1 MGSFGKK
8 NVFRFPE
15 EGVIRCILLLGCC
28 LFYLYIAFHMRVG
41 AQTGGPDERMRSLI
55 PQCIVSGHI
64 LPSGYDGCAIYD
76 IGYWSYA
83 FYPQLLGAY
92 VSASFM
98 KVAQILGLGVALTYS
113 FGRLASVLFGLVTLF
128 FVSQTVSLALDKSKY
143 KGVAACGSVV
153 ILGFWPQF
161 AFLCSYMNNE
171 IVALSGV
178 AILMYSMV
186 YGGKRGWDLK
196 SVLCLSAGI
205 VACGLGY
212 LNSYGFVLISVL
224 FFIITVL
231 SQYRENRKESW
242 KLIFIAGGISAILVL
257 PFFSL
262 NLYRYH
268 DLLGMNVFHERQ
280 LQWMQ
285 DTGSASPQHPWTEGL
300 VSLLLRSNFVMDTF
314 QSFVGNFGYMA
325 IPIPFIFCLFFF
337 GSLLTSFG
345 MAVPAICEAMKKT
358 YWRLFGMGVL
368 IACAITIFLFLYYAV
383 CVDYQPQGRY
393 VIYLLI
399 PMVIVSSI
407 GVEKGLPVEKRY
419 VRVAFYIFC
428 LFYAFVTIWEFK
440 SVIAIYG
447 WNGVSAS
454 ALV

>member
-1 MGSFGKK
+1 
-8 NVFRFPE
+8 
-15 EGVIRCILLLGCC
+15 
-28 LFYLYIAFHMRVG
+28 
-41 AQTGGPDERMRSLI
+41 
-55 PQCIVSGHI
+55 
-64 LPSGYDGCAIYD
+64 
-76 IGYWSYA
+76 
-83 FYPQLLGAY
+83 
-92 VSASFM
+92 
-98 KVAQILGLGVALTYS
+98 
-113 FGRLASVLFGLVTLF
+113 
-128 FVSQTVSLALDKSKY
+128 
-143 KGVAACGSVV
+143 
-153 ILGFWPQF
+153 
-161 AFLCSYMNNE
+161 MNND

-314 QSFVGNFGYMA
+314 QSFVGNFGAMA

-383 CVDYQPQGRY
+383 CVDYQAQGRY

-407 GVEKGLPVEKRY
+407 GVGKGLPVEKRY